1 MKCFPYMGL
10 GKRRGERAQPLV
22 MECVAGRT
30 EDNPSLE
37 LQESCVHLYVCMW
50 PVFLG
55 VEQNHE
61 LNFGTS

>member
-1 MKCFPYMGL
+1 MWVWGSVE
-10 GKRRGERAQPLV
+10 EREQQPLV

-37 LQESCVHLYVCMW
+37 LQESCVHLYVHMW

-61 LNFGTS
+61 LSFGTS